1 MDKVILQKEME
12 WVETR
17 EDSESMRETY
27 LVDFQMVSVG
37 KSGEMEIGTSET
49 SSMDTLQAK
58 ENITRCLLTERLK
71 ANGQKMS

>member
-1 MDKVILQKEME
+1 
-12 WVETR
+12 
-17 EDSESMRETY
+17 MRETY

-71 ANGQKMS
+71 VNGQKMS